1 MRDIV
6 ILGSTGSIGVQALE
20 LVAANP
26 DLFRV
31 VGLSAGSQNLPL
43 LFEQARTFRVP
54 VVGTTASRDAW
65 GSLADG
71 IAVIDGALASTEI
84 AAIPCDIVLNGITG
98 SIGLGPTLSA
108 LGAGNKVALA
118 NKESLVAGGPLVM
131 KFGADRIIP
140 VDSEH
145 SALYQALLAGK
156 RDQVKKFI
164 ITASGGAFRDRK
176 DLTGVTLEEALM
188 HPTWSMGPM
197 VTINSATLMN
207 KGLEIIEVDEDY
219 RPVFDTVRA
228 GVDQLVQAIQ
238 PQAAIRQAGQ
248 IVFTTGAWIGKLLDL
263 PVEAERTVLGWFSPV
278 CDFANFSEKNL
289 PVWIVD
295 SEASGHFYG
304 FPTHGIPGF
313 KLGRLRETPSPS
325 VDPGKPRVEPNQE
338 DEADMRQFVS
348 RYFPSANGP
357 ILSMVSCFFEN
368 TPDRSPIIDGV
379 PGVEGAWV
387 LGGFS
392 GHGFKYA
399 TVTGEIAKDLVT
411 KGSSTQNLAP
421 FKASR
426 FVIKASS

>member
-1 MRDIV
+1 VRDIV

-43 LFEQARTFRVP
+43 LVEQARTFRVP

-145 SALYQALLAGK
+145 SALHQALLAGK
-156 RDQVKKFI
+156 RDQVKKFV

-176 DLTGVTLEEALM
+176 DLIGVTLEEALM

-207 KGLEIIEVDEDY
+207 KGLEIIEAHYLFDMPYSQIDAVKHPQSVIHSMVEYIDGSTIAQLSPPNMKGPIGYALGYPDRLKRATSPVDWTSAHQWNFA
-219 RPVFDTVRA
+219 PIDTEKFESITLARHA
-228 GVDQLVQAIQ
+228 GQMGSIATATLNAANEVAVQSFIDKRLEFSEIVKVVAQSLSRVDQ
-238 PQAAIRQAGQ
+238 G
-248 IVFTTGAWIGKLLDL
+248 DL
-263 PVEAERTVLGWFSPV
+263 R
-278 CDFANFSEKNL
+278 DFADVS
-289 PVWIVD
+289 
-295 SEASGHFYG
+295 A
-304 FPTHGIPGF
+304 
-313 KLGRLRETPSPS
+313 
-325 VDPGKPRVEPNQE
+325 VEQN
-338 DEADMRQFVS
+338 ARM
-348 RYFPSANGP
+348 
-357 ILSMVSCFFEN
+357 
-368 TPDRSPIIDGV
+368 
-379 PGVEGAWV
+379 
-387 LGGFS
+387 
-392 GHGFKYA
+392 
-399 TVTGEIAKDLVT
+399 IAAEYIEELV
-411 KGSSTQNLAP
+411 K
-421 FKASR
+421 
-426 FVIKASS
+426 

>member
-43 LFEQARTFRVP
+43 LFEQARTFRAP

-156 RDQVKKFI
+156 RDQVKKFV

-207 KGLEIIEVDEDY
+207 KGLEIIEAHYLFDMPYSQIDAVIHPQSVIHSMVEYIDGSTIAQLSPPNMKGPIGYALGYPDRLKRATSPVDWTSAHQWNFA
-219 RPVFDTVRA
+219 PIDTEKFESITLARH
-228 GVDQLVQAIQ
+228 
-238 PQAAIRQAGQ
+238 AGQ
-248 IVFTTGAWIGKLLDL
+248 MGSIATATLNAANEVAVQSFIDKRLEFSEIVKVVAQSLSRVDNGDL
-263 PVEAERTVLGWFSPV
+263 R
-278 CDFANFSEKNL
+278 DFADVS
-289 PVWIVD
+289 
-295 SEASGHFYG
+295 A
-304 FPTHGIPGF
+304 
-313 KLGRLRETPSPS
+313 
-325 VDPGKPRVEPNQE
+325 VEQN
-338 DEADMRQFVS
+338 ARM
-348 RYFPSANGP
+348 
-357 ILSMVSCFFEN
+357 
-368 TPDRSPIIDGV
+368 
-379 PGVEGAWV
+379 
-387 LGGFS
+387 
-392 GHGFKYA
+392 
-399 TVTGEIAKDLVT
+399 IAAEYIEELV
-411 KGSSTQNLAP
+411 K
-421 FKASR
+421 
-426 FVIKASS
+426 